1 MSKLLQM
8 NNEFNII
15 DNLTLI
21 EFVMWTDILYPLNM
35 GIVFRSL
42 KKGKNVTKIMKP
54 SEKLIHFNISE

>member
-1 MSKLLQM
+1 M

-35 GIVFRSL
+35 GIIFRSL
-42 KKGKNVTKIMKP
+42 KKGKNGTKIMKP

>member
-1 MSKLLQM
+1 M

-15 DNLTLI
+15 DDLTLI

-42 KKGKNVTKIMKP
+42 KK
-54 SEKLIHFNISE
+54 EKMSLK